1 MYITFSLNIQLLM
14 DTSYLGEAT
23 SHLRAGVVG
32 LRSHPAPEA
41 RGGGR
46 EEQPEERWLP
56 GRRRA

>member
-23 SHLRAGVVG
+23 SHLRAGVVA

-41 RGGGR
+41 RGGGC
-46 EEQPEERWLP
+46 
-56 GRRRA
+56 GYRRA